1 MVAFEKCFFFL
12 HELSLYIHKSKC
24 YKLKIRYLHAVQT
37 CSLFISPVAD
47 EDILADI
54 GAVTQ
59 ISQPLSKYLNLL
71 LPPTHLT
78 CIYTCYIIIEDGMII
93 TCHGQSDTGQ
103 PISEQSW
110 PVPHPRPV
118 QKKIILNFF
127 SLAISHL

>member
-1 MVAFEKCFFFL
+1 MVAFEKCFF

-118 QKKIILNFF
+118 QKKIILNLF